1 MKLRGM
7 WWALLALS
15 IVALG
20 LAGGATASGDDSR
33 GIDPNQGDSLVEVI
47 VPSKA
52 AAIDLQYEAESFGIE
67 FNDHYLGRNANGTY
81 TVTVFGSEGELRAL
95 AEAGYELGATIEG
108 PETWEAGLA
117 DMKSARRADNRAE
130 AAALGDPPVI
140 ADDDE
145 LVILRADYFE
155 NYAGRFLSV
164 EAKNRLGGSTPTGSD
179 YIGPAMSV
187 SWNTGAGT
195 AINQGPRP
203 MNVNIDPDTTPDTYI
218 EHRILIRIGD
228 LDSGPP
234 APTRIRIGSSTG
246 AMLEGDVEV
255 WLGGGLPPHAAG
267 YLSDFT
273 TRYMDPTEVRARFVA
288 LANEFPNIAELVTL
302 PNLTNGYQRKAQA
315 NMAGSPTGGTP
326 TGPGSTPPGSQ
337 AGATVVLTSRAWGH
351 EGGQSDHGR
360 VPQPG
365 RAQLGAER
373 CGDGERHLG
382 QPRDGRDGCAVEHC
396 RPSRGGNQRSSRC

>member
-1 MKLRGM
+1 MVKDVVLFPHPQLPGNEKGQVTMKLRGM
-7 WWALLALS
+7 WRALLALS

-20 LAGGATASGDDSR
+20 LAGSATASGEDSR

-52 AAIDLQYEAESFGIE
+52 AAIDLQNDAESLGIE
-67 FNDHYLGRNANGTY
+67 FNDHYLGKNANGTF
-81 TVTVFGSEGELRAL
+81 TVTVFGSEGELHAL
-95 AEAGYELGATIEG
+95 ADAGYELGATIEG

-117 DMKSARRADNRAE
+117 DMTSARRADNRAE

-164 EAKNRLGGSTPTGSD
+164 EAKNRLGGATPPGST
-179 YIGPAMSV
+179 YVGPATSV

-195 AINQGPRP
+195 AIDEGPRP

-228 LDSGPP
+228 IGSGPA

-246 AMLEGDVEV
+246 AMLEGNVAV
-255 WLGGGLPPHAAG
+255 WLAGGLPPHAAG
-267 YLSDFT
+267 LPVRLHDAVHGPDRGLPAVRRAGGGVRHRRDGPSAVPDERVPAQGAGQHGRLPDGRDPPASAA
-273 TRYMDPTEVRARFVA
+273 TRRARNRVPA
-288 LANEFPNIAELVTL
+288 
-302 PNLTNGYQRKAQA
+302 
-315 NMAGSPTGGTP
+315 
-326 TGPGSTPPGSQ
+326 
-337 AGATVVLTSRAWGH
+337 VVLTSRAWGH
-351 EGGQSDHGR
+351 EGGNDIT
-360 VPQPG
+360 
-365 RAQLGAER
+365 AEFVNPA
-373 CGDGERHLG
+373 C
-382 QPRDGRDGCAVEHC
+382 PT
-396 RPSRGGNQRSSRC
+396 SR